1 MAKWQGINLQ
11 DVYQDWADEM
21 QNLTLAAINHGIDV
35 SKKNEHPPSQGEF
48 IANCKTFRP
57 DNQVL
62 KLESKLTEEQKE
74 INKARIAEMVKT
86 LARSKQA

>member
-1 MAKWQGINLQ
+1 MQA
-11 DVYQDWADEM
+11 VYQDWAESLE
-21 QNLTLAAINHGIDV
+21 NLTLASINHGIEV
-35 SKKNEHPPSQGEF
+35 SGNAPHPPSKGEF